1 MLYLYFHWFDKDRE
15 LVLKGLPWYTP
26 HLWQFHSCCV
36 LWTLVLSK
44 YLIFVC
50 GRGTGTFGQA
60 TLHPSVVHT
69 PYQHKNPLEPFIKTL
84 ISLSS
89 LNYRSL
95 QAILLF
101 GWPHTHTHTL
111 LNHVFT
117 QRKSAILLFS
127 VPSWVHAQSSQSEQ
141 ALLRPSGSECRGV
154 GSHSYFV
161 EGRIVHYMFE
171 TTLILMF
178 APASLWSPSLCSP
191 LKHFVTRCTSALTS
205 APSRR
210 PCLISC
216 IIGVLMQ
223 CKWMCRWID
232 CRWFCVHDVLLLS

>member
-36 LWTLVLSK
+36 LCTLVLSK

-50 GRGTGTFGQA
+50 GRGTVTFGQA

-69 PYQHKNPLEPFIKTL
+69 PYQHKNPLEPFIKNTNQPVFPE
-84 ISLSS
+84 SS
-89 LNYRSL
+89 FTTS
-95 QAILLF
+95 
-101 GWPHTHTHTL
+101 HTFVWLASHTHTL

-141 ALLRPSGSECRGV
+141 ALLRPRGSDRAAQSV
-154 GSHSYFV
+154 GALAHTRTSWRDGLF
-161 EGRIVHYMFE
+161 
-171 TTLILMF
+171 TT
-178 APASLWSPSLCSP
+178 C
-191 LKHFVTRCTSALTS
+191 LK
-205 APSRR
+205 RR
-210 PCLISC
+210 
-216 IIGVLMQ
+216 
-223 CKWMCRWID
+223 
-232 CRWFCVHDVLLLS
+232 